1 LVNGGTNFLLSG
13 ILVVMSNNVNPFVNP
28 KTGEPIVKN
37 VRRQV
42 IEKKYNWGLYVYKKS
57 TGKWFTDGEG
67 NVLNIP
73 SVRGDITK
81 IAALKDAAKYYGDDG
96 EGEAVFVPGL
106 TRISEEEHSVQMDRF
121 KNGLLP
127 SMNDLGAI
135 HAAQQTLKT
144 HGRDAYE
151 NG

>member
-1 LVNGGTNFLLSG
+1 M
-13 ILVVMSNNVNPFVNP
+13 VMSNNINPFINP
-28 KTGEPIVKN
+28 KTGKPIVKN

-57 TGKWFTDGEG
+57 DGRWFTDGEG

-73 SVRGDITK
+73 AVRGDLTK
-81 IAALKDAAKYYGDDG
+81 IAELKQAAQYYGDDG

-106 TRISEEEHSVQMDRF
+106 TRVTEEEYSEQMDRF
-121 KNGLLP
+121 IP

-135 HAAQQTLKT
+135 HAAQQTLNT
-144 HGRDAYE
+144 HGRDIYE

>member
-1 LVNGGTNFLLSG
+1 M
-13 ILVVMSNNVNPFVNP
+13 VMSNKINPFVDP

-57 TGKWFTDGEG
+57 NGKWFTDGEG

-73 SVRGDITK
+73 AVRGDLTK
-81 IAALKDAAKYYGDDG
+81 ISELKQAAKHYGDDG

-106 TRISEEEHSVQMDRF
+106 TRISEEEHTEQMDRF
-121 KNGLLP
+121 KQGLIP

-135 HAAQQTLKT
+135 HAAQQTIKT
-144 HGRDAYE
+144 YGRDAYE
-151 NG
+151 NEQ